1 MNRKLLIQVSI
12 IFLILLII
20 SISYFAFFY
29 ENKGLITNDKNL
41 SKDIENKI
49 VDLKYSA
56 VDDENNTYVITSD
69 FGKISVDDENVLNL
83 TNVKATIN
91 LKNSD
96 IIDIYSD
103 FAEYNKVTLDTF
115 FYQNVKLLHSQHSME
130 SDKIFLN
137 YSDKNMKIENNVIY
151 KGFNNQLIADIIDI
165 DLVTKVSKI
174 YMKEEENN
182 VKVKI
187 LSNGNN

>member
-1 MNRKLLIQVSI
+1 M
-12 IFLILLII
+12 
-20 SISYFAFFY
+20 FFY
-29 ENKGLITNDKNL
+29 EKKELITNDKKL

-69 FGKISVDDENVLNL
+69 FGKISVNDENVLNL

-91 LKNSD
+91 LKNSES
-96 IIDIYSD
+96 IDIYSD

-130 SDKIFLN
+130 SDKIYLN
-137 YSDKNMKIENNVIY
+137 YSDKNMKIENNIIY
-151 KGFNNQLIADIIDI
+151 NGLNNQLIADIIDI

-174 YMKEEENN
+174 YMKNEENN
-182 VKVKI
+182 VKIKI
-187 LSNGNN
+187 LSDGNN

>member
-29 ENKGLITNDKNL
+29 ENKGLIINDKNL

-137 YSDKNMKIENNVIY
+137 YTDKNMKIENNVTY
-151 KGFNNQLIADIIDI
+151 KGLNNQLIADIIDI